1 MSMYRVFSCVVGRG
15 WLLWPMHFLGK
26 IGSLKELKKLM
37 KLQKIFKY
45 LFFLKDKAQIQLLWI
60 KTHDNYIHFVS
71 LKHIREPHTIG
82 WLLSKRKEITN
93 TGEDVEKRD
102 PGTVL
107 ARMKIG
113 TASMENR
120 SGVPQK
126 IKNRASM
133 WSSNCTS
140 RYIQKK

>member
-1 MSMYRVFSCVVGRG
+1 
-15 WLLWPMHFLGK
+15 
-26 IGSLKELKKLM
+26 M

-45 LFFLKDKAQIQLLWI
+45 IFFVKDKAQIQLLWI

-71 LKHIREPHTIG
+71 LKHIREPHTVG
-82 WLLSKRKEITN
+82 WLFSKRKEITN
-93 TGEDVEKRD
+93 AGEDVEKRD
-102 PGTVL
+102 HGTVL
-107 ARMKIG
+107 ERMKIG

-126 IKNRASM
+126 IKNRATM